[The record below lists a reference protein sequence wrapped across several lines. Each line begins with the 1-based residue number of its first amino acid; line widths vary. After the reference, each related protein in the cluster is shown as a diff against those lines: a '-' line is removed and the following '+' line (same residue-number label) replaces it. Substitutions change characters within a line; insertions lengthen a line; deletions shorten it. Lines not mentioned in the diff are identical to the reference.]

1 MTELILERIESNV
14 LIDKQDKIG
23 ETPLHLAF
31 YRMSREI
38 IELLL
43 QKNAKLD
50 IKNRT
55 GKRPTDLI
63 NLKDPKMAVEM
74 LEDLIEKNS
83 GRFSAANLEIIHEK
97 IAEVNELLDG
107 NQMKDKWKD
116 DTLNIALNH
125 QNVRDLKRRF
135 FSKRGQQ
142 KVQLLTV
149 EDKLENSLENVLQYS
164 QETELDYHNISFG
177 ENENEEAFEQFR
189 DFSDEKLD
197 KENQVGL

>member
-1 MTELILERIESNV
+1 MTELILERIESNS
-14 LIDKQDKIG
+14 LIDQQDKIG

-38 IELLL
+38 IEMLL

-50 IKNRT
+50 IKNRS

-74 LEDLIEKNS
+74 LEELIEKNS
-83 GRFSAANLEIIHEK
+83 GRFSAVNLEIIHEK
-97 IAEVNELLDG
+97 IVEVNELLEG

-116 DTLNIALNH
+116 DTLNVALNDK
-125 QNVRDLKRRF
+125 NVRDFKRRF
-135 FSKRGQQ
+135 FSKREQQ

-149 EDKLENSLENVLQYS
+149 EDKLEHSLENVLQYS
-164 QETELDYHNISFG
+164 QETELDYQNISFG

-197 KENQVGL
+197 QKNQVGL